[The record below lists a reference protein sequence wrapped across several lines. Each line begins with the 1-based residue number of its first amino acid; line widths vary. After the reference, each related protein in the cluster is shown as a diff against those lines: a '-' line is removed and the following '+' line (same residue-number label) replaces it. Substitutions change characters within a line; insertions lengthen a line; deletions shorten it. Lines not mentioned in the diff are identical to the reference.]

1 MKYIGHICLATC
13 MFCALI
19 CSCHSIPD
27 WKRSKLNLDP
37 CLKHAGECWR
47 LCPEQGLLLCSATM
61 TCSVGTFFT
70 ADVRTGVCVC
80 VCVCA
85 RVCVCV
91 NLNACI
97 RDTNNEVR
105 TPIHVVATLRTSLQV
120 HC

>member
-1 MKYIGHICLATC
+1 MKFKGHICLVTC

-61 TCSVGTFFT
+61 TSSVGTFFT
-70 ADVRTGVCVC
+70 ADAQVCVCGVCVSVCMCVC
-80 VCVCA
+80 VCV
-85 RVCVCV
+85 RVCVSVCV
-91 NLNACI
+91 VC
-97 RDTNNEVR
+97 V
-105 TPIHVVATLRTSLQV
+105 
-120 HC
+120 

>member
-1 MKYIGHICLATC
+1 MKYIGYICLVTC

-70 ADVRTGVCVC
+70 ANVQVCVFVVCVCVCGVCVCVWCVCVCGVCVC
-80 VCVCA
+80 VCVYV
-85 RVCVCV
+85 RVC
-91 NLNACI
+91 
-97 RDTNNEVR
+97 
-105 TPIHVVATLRTSLQV
+105 S
-120 HC
+120 